1 MQIRCTYCQTM
12 FAISRE
18 DKLAALEH
26 MDEEKLKYYDA
37 HCPKCRRANR
47 VERFKLELSY
57 PAWRADLKA
66 MTKTV
71 GSAEGTSAGVKPAAQ
86 APQPVQPGPRQC
98 PFPAQRP
105 RRRKAKARQRK
116 RRHLRQRLNR
126 PR

>member
-47 VERFKLELSY
+47 VERFKLEVSY
-57 PAWRADLKA
+57 PTWRADLKA

-86 APQPVQPGPRQC
+86 ASQPVQPRATAAKVAG
-98 PFPAQRP
+98 QRL
-105 RRRKAKARQRK
+105 RRRKAKARRK
-116 RRHLRQRLNR
+116 RKRQRLNR